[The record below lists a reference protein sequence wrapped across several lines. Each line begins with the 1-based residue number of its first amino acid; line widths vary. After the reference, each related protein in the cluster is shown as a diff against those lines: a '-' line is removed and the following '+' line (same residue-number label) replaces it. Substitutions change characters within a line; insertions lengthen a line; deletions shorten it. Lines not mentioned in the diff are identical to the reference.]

1 MVEKQDS
8 INTTMTVNPFTLQLV
23 VGALIGLGAGYV
35 GSFMILKKMSLVG
48 DALSHVALPGIALAL
63 LFQFNP
69 FLGAFGALFVAIVAI
84 WSLEKNTELPPE
96 TLVGIMF
103 TSALAIGLLI
113 TPEPELLEALFGN
126 ISKVSQIDFWITTAL
141 TIFVITTMIRIAKP
155 VMLGIISKDLSRSMN
170 PKIDKINFLFLSLVS
185 IIVALGLK
193 VVGTL
198 LMGSMVIIPAAA
210 AKNVSINLS
219 KYNFLSGFFG
229 IVSSVAG
236 IMIANR
242 FGLQPGP
249 IVVLSAG
256 TIFLAT
262 LFFKK

>member
-1 MVEKQDS
+1 M
-8 INTTMTVNPFTLQLV
+8 NPLLLQLI
-23 VGALIGLGAGYV
+23 VGSMIGLGAGYI

-69 FLGAFGALFVAIVAI
+69 FIGAFASLFIAIVAI
-84 WSLEKNTELPPE
+84 WSLEKNTELPSE
-96 TLVGIMF
+96 TLVGIIF
-103 TSALAIGLLI
+103 TSALAVGLLI

-126 ISKVSQIDFWITTAL
+126 ISKVGLVDLWITIAL
-141 TIFVITTMIRIAKP
+141 TAFVVINMLKIAKP

-170 PKIDKINFLFLSLVS
+170 LNINKVNFLFLVLVS

-210 AKNVSINLS
+210 AKNISINLS
-219 KYNFLSGFFG
+219 KYNFWAGFFG
-229 IVSSVAG
+229 VLSAIVG
-236 IMIANR
+236 ILIANR
-242 FGLQPGP
+242 FGFQSGP
-249 IVVLSAG
+249 IIVLSAG
-256 TIFLAT
+256 GIFLIS
-262 LFFKK
+262 LIFKR

>member
-1 MVEKQDS
+1 MT
-8 INTTMTVNPFTLQLV
+8 INPLTLQLI

-69 FLGAFGALFVAIVAI
+69 FLGAFGALFIAIVAI
-84 WSLEKNTELPPE
+84 WSLEKNTELPSE
-96 TLVGIMF
+96 TLVGIIF

-126 ISKVSQIDFWITTAL
+126 ISKVGQIDLWITIAL
-141 TIFVITTMIRIAKP
+141 TAFVMITMLKIAKP

-170 PKIDKINFLFLSLVS
+170 VSINKINFLFLALVS

-210 AKNVSINLS
+210 AKNISINLS
-219 KYNFLSGFFG
+219 KYNFLAGFFG
-229 IVSSVAG
+229 VLSAIVG
-236 IMIANR
+236 ILIANH
-242 FGLQPGP
+242 FSLQSGP

-256 TIFLAT
+256 GIFLAT
-262 LFFKK
+262 LLFKK

>member
-1 MVEKQDS
+1 M
-8 INTTMTVNPFTLQLV
+8 NLLFLQLI

-35 GSFMILKKMSLVG
+35 GSFMILRRMSLVG

-63 LFQFNP
+63 LFNFNP
-69 FLGAFGALFVAIVAI
+69 FIGAFGALFLAIAAI
-84 WSLEKNTELPPE
+84 WLLEKNTELPSE

-126 ISKVSQIDFWITTAL
+126 ISKIGIADLWITAIL
-141 TIFVITTMIRIAKP
+141 TILVVFVMIRISKP
-155 VMLGIISKDLSRSMN
+155 VMLGIISKDLSRSMSIPVN
-170 PKIDKINFLFLSLVS
+170 KINFIFLMLVS

-193 VVGTL
+193 VVGIL

-210 AKNVSINLS
+210 AKNISINLS
-219 KYNFLSGFFG
+219 RYNILSSFFG
-229 IVSSVAG
+229 VISVIAG
-236 IMIANR
+236 VLIANYL
-242 FGLQPGP
+242 GLESGP

-256 TIFLAT
+256 VIFIISL
-262 LFFKK
+262 LFKK